1 RIAARIQ
8 RVLTGNFGPS
18 GYGCLA
24 SIQNDCESRRVAR
37 LLLCDG
43 ASEFN
48 SVLDFMDS
56 HFSGQFIPSAASSY
70 HSWPRYEGRGGG
82 RSLRGIRGGL
92 GARNGFAMGFRGR
105 NPIGGG
111 MRMGRG
117 APRFQYG
124 RIMKNK
130 PFLRNRHFEF
140 KKLPE
145 SAKFKEFTVSPD
157 NIVCFSGFQNVFTA
171 QHDFPLQI
179 DGRTYDNVNHFYQ
192 LAKTE
197 ALCGVTSLLMT
208 EGEEGST
215 KEKIKDYNTLARNIL
230 KINKVEKN
238 AAEEWRKTAGLEAMQ
253 RALLAKVEQCEELR
267 KALLDSGDKLLIH
280 CFGGDDFYATACNHR
295 YIQDW
300 ARSMK
305 SNKVVIK
312 IPLDFPLTSETVLSV
327 PKFGLGRNA
336 LGVIYMQLREML
348 RDGLLPFKGSM
359 KASSD
364 ENTMD
369 MQAEELSG
377 PSVVPS
383 VPAPIKNDSRDSGMG
398 DGFVIGGGS
407 VQTLEDGGSQKE
419 KKYDGNVAWVP
430 LDYLAKFD

>member
-1 RIAARIQ
+1 MAEKEI
-8 RVLTGNFGPS
+8 
-18 GYGCLA
+18 LA
-24 SIQNDCESRRVAR
+24 
-37 LLLCDG
+37 
-43 ASEFN
+43 
-48 SVLDFMDS
+48 
-56 HFSGQFIPSAASSY
+56 
-70 HSWPRYEGRGGG
+70 WPRYEGRGGG

-253 RALLAKVEQCEELR
+253 
-267 KALLDSGDKLLIH
+267 
-280 CFGGDDFYATACNHR
+280 
-295 YIQDW
+295 
-300 ARSMK
+300 
-305 SNKVVIK
+305 

-383 VPAPIKNDSRDSGMG
+383 VPAPIK
-398 DGFVIGGGS
+398 VS
-407 VQTLEDGGSQKE
+407 VRE
-419 KKYDGNVAWVP
+419 
-430 LDYLAKFD
+430 